1 MPSPS
6 PLFFSSSSPA
16 IVLGQRH
23 LVAIIHA
30 VTVRD
35 VPFSDTI
42 FTFPSHTHSCQCV
55 SGTRTTRSPFHFP
68 VKLLPL
74 DFITS
79 LRYSVLTKLEQDSR
93 RLLLLCVN
101 KPSLQL
107 VQENRQKKN
116 PTFFFVFSCPSYV
129 LLSRLLPRRL
139 SLRLCQARRGVTA
152 VHRIQVATA
161 VLPAARPSFSA
172 SLSSC
177 LSLLFILSP
186 FSLNA
191 LPCSGSQD
199 DIFVHYTCGCTIYR
213 TP

>member
-1 MPSPS
+1 MKRSKARAFPFPFVLFLFLSCRCSRTTSPS
-6 PLFFSSSSPA
+6 SD
-16 IVLGQRH
+16 
-23 LVAIIHA
+23 HA

-93 RLLLLCVN
+93 RLLPLCVN

-107 VQENRQKKN
+107 IQEDRQKKN
-116 PTFFFVFSCPSYV
+116 STFFFVFSCPSYV

-161 VLPAARPSFSA
+161 VLPAARLVLCVSQFLLVS
-172 SLSSC
+172 SLHS
-177 LSLLFILSP
+177 LSLLS
-186 FSLNA
+186 
-191 LPCSGSQD
+191 
-199 DIFVHYTCGCTIYR
+199 
-213 TP
+213 